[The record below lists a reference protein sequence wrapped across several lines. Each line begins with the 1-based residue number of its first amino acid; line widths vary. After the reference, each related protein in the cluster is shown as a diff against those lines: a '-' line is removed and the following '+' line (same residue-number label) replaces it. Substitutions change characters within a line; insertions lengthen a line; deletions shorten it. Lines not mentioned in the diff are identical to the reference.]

1 MEYRLLG
8 SVRVRDADG
17 QEVHLARPKHR
28 QVLVALLASANR
40 AVPAGHLVEHLWD
53 GTPPRSARGNLKTY
67 ISALR
72 RLLSPADPGAAPIE
86 TVGDA
91 YRLVVR
97 PGELDLL
104 TFRDLVR
111 QGRGALK
118 AGDPRR
124 GETLF
129 QRALLLWRDDPFQG
143 VPLTLLLQEIATGL
157 REERLGVFEDWA
169 DARLDLGLHAE
180 VIGPLRECVRD
191 HPLRERPWGQL
202 MLALARD
209 GRRAD
214 ALAAFQ
220 ELRTRLV
227 EDLGVEPGQ
236 PVQRLH
242 QRILSGDGDLF
253 RGTAAAADAP
263 GATNDGEQPVTPPP
277 APPAVPRQ
285 LPSGSP
291 HFVGRERELSRLET
305 WLNPPDGSPPAP
317 VVAICGPPGAGK
329 SALALHAAH
338 RAETR
343 FPDGQVYV
351 NLRSAMPGVRR
362 LDTGELIGR
371 LLRTFGTPG
380 SEVPPDVDEA
390 ASALRTILHGRRVLL
405 LLDDA
410 SSIAQVGPL
419 LPMTSGS
426 TVLLTSRE
434 NLAPAAPASHVD
446 LGPMPRDEAVAM
458 LVRRF
463 SAGGVGFSQ
472 KAVERLADLCD
483 GFPLALHV
491 AGARLASHSGWSAD
505 MLIEHLEDESSR
517 LDELRI
523 GEIGVRSSIAVS
535 YTALADSGQALDREA
550 AQAFRLIGLLR
561 VPDLGLEA
569 VAGLLDRPPR
579 AAERVIERLFD
590 ARLVESPA
598 PGRYTM
604 HDLIRLY
611 AQERAVDSEP
621 VDRREAALRRVLGF
635 LVATT
640 GAAVRVID
648 PHRLHAGVPEAPQ
661 RPKTLRGRDEAT
673 RWLEREWPN
682 LLTIV
687 GQAWDADA
695 ATARLAVGLAL
706 NLQWHLAAQ
715 GYRHEMLWL
724 GTRSLATARRLAD
737 RESEA
742 QALAMV
748 AMAHR
753 LLNHDTEE
761 LKRLHELLDLCRELG
776 DPHGELRALGNLA
789 SACLLMERPEE
800 ALRYADRQLAISRRV
815 GSPVG
820 ERYAL
825 MMAGDAHLLLGSHD
839 EAVATLRLALR
850 RAREASDVMHEAMTL
865 RRLGEAYLAAGD
877 AVIARAHLLDS
888 LAGFDACARG
898 PQERSETLVALAR
911 SARML
916 GRLGE
921 ASEYVA
927 EALRIARESGDRH
940 DEGRALREQAEL
952 HGRG

>member
-17 QEVHLARPKHR
+17 REVPLVRPKHR
-28 QVLVALLASANR
+28 QVLVALLVNANR
-40 AVPAGHLVEHLWD
+40 AVPAGHLAEHLWD
-53 GTPPRSARGNLKTY
+53 GAAPRSARGNLKTY
-67 ISALR
+67 VSALR
-72 RLLSPADPGAAPIE
+72 RLLSPEDCGAAPIE
-86 TVGDA
+86 TVGDG

-104 TFRDLVR
+104 TFRDLARQGRDLLKAGEVR
-111 QGRGALK
+111 QGEAAL
-118 AGDPRR
+118 RR
-124 GETLF
+124 AF
-129 QRALLLWRDDPFQG
+129 LLWRDDPFEG
-143 VPLTLLLQEIATGL
+143 VPLTLLLEQIAAGL

-169 DARLDLGLHAE
+169 GARLDLGLHAE
-180 VIGPLRECVRD
+180 VVGPLRQCVRD
-191 HPLRERPWGQL
+191 HPLRERPWGLL

-227 EDLGVEPGQ
+227 EDLGVEPGH
-236 PVQRLH
+236 PVQLLH
-242 QRILSGDGDLF
+242 RRILAGD
-253 RGTAAAADAP
+253 ADP
-263 GATNDGEQPVTPPP
+263 TPVVP
-277 APPAVPRQ
+277 APDVEARARHPAVPRQ
-285 LPSGSP
+285 LPSGTP
-291 HFVGRERELSRLET
+291 HFVGREGELNRLEN
-305 WLNPPDGSPPAP
+305 WLNPPDGSPPTP

-338 RAETR
+338 RAAAR

-351 NLRSAMPGVRR
+351 NLRGAMPGVRR

-390 ASALRTILHGRRVLL
+390 ASALRTLLHGRRVLL

-410 SSIAQVGPL
+410 SSIAQTGPL

-446 LGPMPRDEAVAM
+446 LGRMPRDEAVAM

-463 SAGGVGFSQ
+463 RSGGVGFSQ

-483 GFPLALHV
+483 GFPLALHI
-491 AGARLASHSGWSAD
+491 AGARLASRSGWSAD
-505 MLIEHLEDESSR
+505 MLIERLEDESGR
-517 LDELRI
+517 LDELRT
-523 GEIGVRSSIAVS
+523 GEVGVRSSIAVS
-535 YTALADSGQALDREA
+535 HTALAGSGQDLDREA
-550 AQAFRLIGLLR
+550 ARAFRLIGLLR
-561 VPDLGLEA
+561 VPDLGTEA
-569 VAGLLDRPPR
+569 VTVLLERPPR
-579 AAERVIERLFD
+579 AAARVIERLVD

-611 AQERAVDSEP
+611 AQERALDTEP
-621 VDRREAALRRVLGF
+621 PDRREAALRRVLGF
-635 LVATT
+635 LLATT
-640 GAAVRVID
+640 SAAVRVID
-648 PHRLHAGVPEAPQ
+648 PHRLHAAVPEVPQ
-661 RPKTLRGRDEAT
+661 TPKPLRDRDEAT
-673 RWLEREWPN
+673 RWLERERAN

-706 NLQWHLAAQ
+706 SLQWHLAAQ

-724 GTRSLATARRLAD
+724 GTRSLQTARRLAD
-737 RESEA
+737 QGSEA

-753 LLNHDTEE
+753 LLNHDADE
-761 LKRLHELLDLCRELG
+761 LKCLNDLLDLCRKLA
-776 DPHGELRALGNLA
+776 DPLGELRALGNLA
-789 SACLLMERPEE
+789 SACLLQERPEE
-800 ALRYADRQLAISRRV
+800 VLRYAERQLDISRRV

-825 MMAGDAHLLLGSHD
+825 MMVGDARLALGFPD
-839 EAVATLRLALR
+839 EAVATLRQALR
-850 RAREASDVMHEAMTL
+850 RAREAGDAMHEAMTL

-877 AVIARAHLLDS
+877 AVAARAHLRDS
-888 LAGFDACARG
+888 LASFDACAQG
-898 PQERSETLVALAR
+898 PQERSQALVALAR
-911 SARML
+911 SSRML
-916 GRLGE
+916 GDLDGAARHL
-921 ASEYVA
+921 A
-927 EALRIARESGDRH
+927 ESLRIARESGDRH
-940 DEGRALREQAEL
+940 DERRALAEQAEM
-952 HGRG
+952 HGHY

>member
-17 QEVHLARPKHR
+17 REVPLVRPKHR
-28 QVLVALLASANR
+28 QVLVALLVSANR
-40 AVPAGHLVEHLWD
+40 VVPADHLVEHLWD
-53 GTPPRSARGNLKTY
+53 GTAPRSARGNVKTY

-72 RLLSPADPGAAPIE
+72 RLLSPEDPGAAPIE
-86 TVGDA
+86 TVGEG
-91 YRLVVR
+91 YRLAVR

-118 AGDPRR
+118 AADVRQ
-124 GETLF
+124 GEATLR
-129 QRALLLWRDDPFQG
+129 QALLLWRDDPFQD
-143 VPLTLLLQEIATGL
+143 VPLTLLLEEIATGL

-180 VIGPLRECVRD
+180 AIGPLRQCVRD

-202 MLALARD
+202 MLALVRD

-214 ALAAFQ
+214 ALAAFH

-227 EDLGVEPGQ
+227 EELGVEPGQ
-236 PVQRLH
+236 PLQRLH
-242 QRILSGDGDLF
+242 QRILADDAGLF
-253 RGTAAAADAP
+253 LDTARAARDTTGEEP
-263 GATNDGEQPVTPPP
+263 AT
-277 APPAVPRQ
+277 PPAVPRQ
-285 LPSGSP
+285 LPSDAP

-305 WLNPPDGSPPAP
+305 WLNPPDGSPPTP

-338 RAETR
+338 RAAAR

-351 NLRSAMPGVRR
+351 NLRGAMPGVRR

-380 SEVPPDVDEA
+380 SEVPADVDEA

-458 LVRRF
+458 LARRF
-463 SAGGVGFSQ
+463 RSGGVGFSQ

-491 AGARLASHSGWSAD
+491 AGARLASRSGWSAD
-505 MLIEHLEDESSR
+505 MLIERLEDESGR
-517 LDELRI
+517 LDELRT
-523 GEIGVRSSIAVS
+523 GDVGVRSSIAVS

-561 VPDLGLEA
+561 VPDLSLEA
-569 VAGLLDRPPR
+569 VAALLDVPPR
-579 AAERVIERLFD
+579 TAERVIERLFD
-590 ARLVESPA
+590 ARLVESPT
-598 PGRYTM
+598 PGRYTL

-611 AQERAVDSEP
+611 AQERGLDTEP
-621 VDRREAALRRVLGF
+621 PERREAALRSVLGF
-635 LVATT
+635 FLATT
-640 GAAVRVID
+640 GAAVRMID
-648 PHRLHAGVPEAPQ
+648 PHRLHAGVPEVPQ
-661 RPKTLRGRDEAT
+661 TPRALLDRESAT
-673 RWLEREWPN
+673 RWLERERPS
-682 LLTIV
+682 LLTIL
-687 GQAWDADA
+687 GQAWDAGA
-695 ATARLAVGLAL
+695 ATARLAIALAL
-706 NLQWHLAAQ
+706 NLHWHLAAQ

-724 GTRSLATARRLAD
+724 GTRSLETARRLAD

-753 LLNHDTEE
+753 LLNHDEEE
-761 LKRLHELLDLCRELG
+761 LTCLHELLDLCRELG
-776 DPHGELRALGNLA
+776 DSLGELRALGNLA

-800 ALRYADRQLAISRRV
+800 ALRYAERQLVISRQV
-815 GSPVG
+815 ESPVG

-825 MMAGDAHLLLGSHD
+825 MMVGDAHLLLGSHE
-839 EAVATLRLALR
+839 EAVATLRQALK
-850 RAREASDVMHEAMTL
+850 RAREAGDAMHEGMTL

-877 AVIARAHLLDS
+877 AATARAYLRDS
-888 LAGFDACARG
+888 LASFDACAQG
-898 PQERSETLVALAR
+898 PQECSEALVALAR
-911 SARML
+911 SSRML
-916 GRLGE
+916 GDLDE
-921 ASEYVA
+921 ASRHVT

-940 DEGRALREQAEL
+940 DEERALREQAEI
-952 HGRG
+952 HGPG

>member
-17 QEVHLARPKHR
+17 REVRLVRPKHR
-28 QVLVALLASANR
+28 QVLVALLMSANR
-40 AVPAGHLVEHLWD
+40 AVPADHLVEHLWD
-53 GTPPRSARGNLKTY
+53 GTAPRSARGNVKTY

-72 RLLSPADPGAAPIE
+72 RLLSPEDPGAAPIE
-86 TVGDA
+86 TVGDG

-118 AGDPRR
+118 AGDAGQ
-124 GETLF
+124 GEAALR
-129 QRALLLWRDDPFQG
+129 RALLLWRDDPFQD
-143 VPLTLLLQEIATGL
+143 VPLTLLLEEIATGL

-169 DARLDLGLHAE
+169 DARLALGLHAE
-180 VIGPLRECVRD
+180 AIGPLRQCVRD
-191 HPLRERPWGQL
+191 HPMRERPWGQL
-202 MLALARD
+202 MLALVRD

-214 ALAAFQ
+214 ALAAFH

-227 EDLGVEPGQ
+227 EELGVEPGQ
-236 PVQRLH
+236 PLQRLH
-242 QRILSGDGDLF
+242 QRILADDAGLFLDTARAARDTTGDE
-253 RGTAAAADAP
+253 RGTPPVAP
-263 GATNDGEQPVTPPP
+263 S
-277 APPAVPRQ
+277 AVPRQ
-285 LPSGSP
+285 LPSDAP

-305 WLNPPDGSPPAP
+305 WLNPPDGSPPTP

-338 RAETR
+338 RAAAR

-351 NLRSAMPGVRR
+351 NLRGAMPGVRR

-458 LVRRF
+458 LTRRF
-463 SAGGVGFSQ
+463 RSGGVGFSQ

-491 AGARLASHSGWSAD
+491 AGARLASRSGWSAD
-505 MLIEHLEDESSR
+505 MLIERLEDESGR
-517 LDELRI
+517 LDELRT
-523 GEIGVRSSIAVS
+523 GDVGVRSSIAVS
-535 YTALADSGQALDREA
+535 YTALADGGQAVDREA
-550 AQAFRLIGLLR
+550 ARAFRLIGLLR
-561 VPDLGLEA
+561 VPDLSLEA
-569 VAGLLDRPPR
+569 VAALLDVPPR
-579 AAERVIERLFD
+579 TAEGVIERLFD
-590 ARLVESPA
+590 ARLVESPT
-598 PGRYTM
+598 PGRYTL

-611 AQERAVDSEP
+611 AQERGLDAEP
-621 VDRREAALRRVLGF
+621 PERREAALRRVLGF
-635 LVATT
+635 FLATT
-640 GAAVRVID
+640 GAAVRMID
-648 PHRLHAGVPEAPQ
+648 PHRLHAGVPEVPQ
-661 RPKTLRGRDEAT
+661 TPRALLDREAAT
-673 RWLEREWPN
+673 RWLERERPS
-682 LLTIV
+682 LLTIL
-687 GQAWDADA
+687 GQAWDAGA
-695 ATARLAVGLAL
+695 ATAHLAIALAL
-706 NLQWHLAAQ
+706 NLLWHLAAQ

-724 GTRSLATARRLAD
+724 GTRSLETARRLAD

-753 LLNHDTEE
+753 LLNHDEDE
-761 LKRLHELLDLCRELG
+761 LTCLHELLDLCRELG
-776 DPHGELRALGNLA
+776 DPLGELRALGNLA
-789 SACLLMERPEE
+789 SACLLMERPAE
-800 ALRYADRQLAISRRV
+800 ALRYAELQLVISRQV
-815 GSPVG
+815 ESPVG

-825 MMAGDAHLLLGSHD
+825 MMVGEAHLLLGSHD
-839 EAVATLRLALR
+839 EAVATLRQASR
-850 RAREASDVMHEAMTL
+850 CAREAGDAMHEAMTL
-865 RRLGEAYLAAGD
+865 RRLGEAYLAVGD
-877 AVIARAHLLDS
+877 AVTARAHLRDS
-888 LAGFDACARG
+888 LASFDACAQG
-898 PQERSETLVALAR
+898 PQERSQALVGLAR
-911 SARML
+911 SSRLL
-916 GRLGE
+916 GDLDE
-921 ASEYVA
+921 AAGHVT

-940 DEGRALREQAEL
+940 DERRALREQAEI
-952 HGRG
+952 HGHG

>member
-17 QEVHLARPKHR
+17 REVNLVRPKHC
-28 QVLVALLASANR
+28 QVLVALLVSANR
-40 AVPAGHLVEHLWD
+40 AVPADHLVEHLWD
-53 GTPPRSARGNLKTY
+53 GTAPRSARGNLKTY

-72 RLLSPADPGAAPIE
+72 RLLSPEDPAAAPIE
-86 TVGDA
+86 TVRDG
-91 YRLVVR
+91 YRVVVR

-104 TFRDLVR
+104 TFRKLVR
-111 QGRGALK
+111 QGRGRLK
-118 AGDPRR
+118 AGDARQ
-124 GETLF
+124 GEATLG
-129 QRALLLWRDDPFQG
+129 QALLLWRDDPLHG
-143 VPLTLLLQEIATGL
+143 LPLTLPLQQIAAGL
-157 REERLGVFEDWA
+157 GEERLGVFEDWV

-180 VIGPLRECVRD
+180 AIGPLRQCVRD
-191 HPLRERPWGQL
+191 NPLRERPWGQL

-227 EDLGVEPGQ
+227 EELGVEPGH

-242 QRILSGDGDLF
+242 QRILAGDADLF
-253 RGTAAAADAP
+253 LDTADAAP
-263 GATNDGEQPVTPPP
+263 GASHDGEEPAAPP
-277 APPAVPRQ
+277 AALSAVPRQ
-285 LPSGSP
+285 LPSDAP

-305 WLNPPDGSPPAP
+305 WLNPPDGSPPTP

-338 RAETR
+338 RAAAR

-351 NLRSAMPGVRR
+351 NLRGAMPGVRR

-380 SEVPPDVDEA
+380 SEVPADVDEA

-446 LGPMPRDEAVAM
+446 LGPMPRDEAVTM
-458 LVRRF
+458 LARRF
-463 SAGGVGFSQ
+463 RSGGVGFSQ
-472 KAVERLADLCD
+472 KDVERLADLCD

-491 AGARLASHSGWSAD
+491 AGARLASRSGWSAD
-505 MLIEHLEDESSR
+505 MLIERLEDESGR
-517 LDELRI
+517 LDELRT
-523 GEIGVRSSIAVS
+523 GDVGVRSSIAVS

-561 VPDLGLEA
+561 VPDLSLEA
-569 VAGLLDRPPR
+569 VAALLDVPSRT
-579 AAERVIERLFD
+579 AERVIERLFD
-590 ARLVESPA
+590 ARLVESPT
-598 PGRYTM
+598 PGCYTL

-611 AQERAVDSEP
+611 AQERGLDTEP
-621 VDRREAALRRVLGF
+621 PERREAALRRVLGF
-635 LVATT
+635 FLATT

-648 PHRLHAGVPEAPQ
+648 PHRLHAGVPEVPQ
-661 RPKTLRGRDEAT
+661 TPKALLDREAAT
-673 RWLEREWPN
+673 RWLERERPS
-682 LLTIV
+682 LLTIL
-687 GQAWDADA
+687 GQAWDAGA
-695 ATARLAVGLAL
+695 ATARLAIALAL
-706 NLQWHLAAQ
+706 NLHWHLAAQ

-724 GTRSLATARRLAD
+724 GTRSLETARRLAD

-753 LLNHDTEE
+753 LLNHDEEE
-761 LKRLHELLDLCRELG
+761 LTCLHELLDLCRELG
-776 DPHGELRALGNLA
+776 DSLGELRALGNLA
-789 SACLLMERPEE
+789 SACLLMERPAE
-800 ALRYADRQLAISRRV
+800 ALRYAERQLVISRQV
-815 GSPVG
+815 ESPVG

-825 MMAGDAHLLLGSHD
+825 MMVGDAHLLLGSHE
-839 EAVATLRLALR
+839 EAVATLRQALK
-850 RAREASDVMHEAMTL
+850 RAREAGDAMHEGMTL

-877 AVIARAHLLDS
+877 AVTARAYLRDS
-888 LAGFDACARG
+888 LASFDACAQG
-898 PQERSETLVALAR
+898 PQERSEALVALAR
-911 SARML
+911 SSRML
-916 GRLGE
+916 GDLDE
-921 ASEYVA
+921 ASRHVT

-940 DEGRALREQAEL
+940 DEERALREQAEI

>member
-8 SVRVRDADG
+8 SVRVRDTDG
-17 QEVHLARPKHR
+17 REVPLVRAKHR
-28 QVLVALLASANR
+28 QVVVTLLVSADR
-40 AVPAGHLVEHLWD
+40 AVTADQLVEHLWD
-53 GTPPRSARGNLKTY
+53 GTPPPSARGNLKTY

-72 RLLSPADPGAAPIE
+72 RLLSPADPRAAPIE
-86 TVGDA
+86 TVGDG

-111 QGRGALK
+111 QGRGLLK
-118 AGDPRR
+118 AGDVRQ
-124 GETLF
+124 GEAILR
-129 QRALLLWRDDPFQG
+129 RALLLWRDDPFHN
-143 VPLTLLLQEIATGL
+143 VPRTLPLEEIAAGL
-157 REERLGVFEDWA
+157 WEERLGVFEDWV

-180 VIGPLRECVRD
+180 AIGPLKECVRN

-214 ALAAFQ
+214 ALAAFH

-236 PVQRLH
+236 PLQRLH
-242 QRILSGDGDLF
+242 QRILAGDAGLFLDTAHAAPDTSGGE
-253 RGTAAAADAP
+253 RGT
-263 GATNDGEQPVTPPP
+263 PPM

-285 LPSGSP
+285 LPSDTP
-291 HFVGRERELSRLET
+291 HFVGRERELSRLQS
-305 WLNPPDGSPPAP
+305 WLNPPDGSPPTP

-338 RAETR
+338 RAAAR

-351 NLRSAMPGVRR
+351 NLRGAMPGVRR

-410 SSIAQVGPL
+410 SSIAQAGPL

-434 NLAPAAPASHVD
+434 NLAQAAPASHVD
-446 LGPMPRDEAVAM
+446 LGPMPRGEAVAM
-458 LVRRF
+458 LSRRF
-463 SAGGVGFSQ
+463 QAGGIGFSQ
-472 KAVERLADLCD
+472 RAVERLADLCD

-491 AGARLASHSGWSAD
+491 AGARLASRSGWSAD
-505 MLIEHLEDESSR
+505 MLIERLEDESSR
-517 LDELRI
+517 LDVLRT
-523 GEIGVRSSIAVS
+523 GEVGVRSSIAVS

-550 AQAFRLIGLLR
+550 ASAFRMAGLLR
-561 VPDLGLEA
+561 VPDLSLEA
-569 VAGLLDRPPR
+569 VAVLLERPPR
-579 AAERVIERLFD
+579 AAEQVIERLFD
-590 ARLVESPA
+590 ARLVESPI

-611 AQERAVDSEP
+611 AQERALDTEP
-621 VDRREAALRRVLGF
+621 PDRREAALRRVLGF
-635 LVATT
+635 LLATT
-640 GAAVRVID
+640 SAAVRVID
-648 PHRLHAGVPEAPQ
+648 PHRLHAGVPEVPQ
-661 RPKTLRGRDEAT
+661 KPRALHDREEAT
-673 RWLEREWPN
+673 RWLERERPN
-682 LLTIV
+682 LLTLV
-687 GQAWDADA
+687 GEACDADA
-695 ATARLAVGLAL
+695 VTARLAVGLAL

-724 GTRSLATARRLAD
+724 GTRSLRTARRLAD

-753 LLNHDTEE
+753 LLNHDAEE
-761 LKRLHELLDLCRELG
+761 LKCLNELLDLCRDLG
-776 DPHGELRALGNLA
+776 DPLGELRALGNLA
-789 SACLLMERPEE
+789 SACLLMERAEE
-800 ALRYADRQLAISRRV
+800 ALRYADRQLMISRRV
-815 GSPVG
+815 GSSVG

-825 MMAGDAHLLLGSHD
+825 MMVGDARLVLGSTE
-839 EAVATLRLALR
+839 EAVATLRQALQ
-850 RAREASDVMHEAMTL
+850 RAREEGDAMHEAMTL

-877 AVIARAHLLDS
+877 AVMARAHLRDS
-888 LAGFDACARG
+888 LASFDACAQG
-898 PQERSETLVALAR
+898 PQERSQALVALAR
-911 SARML
+911 SSRML
-916 GRLGE
+916 GDLDGAARHI
-921 ASEYVA
+921 A

-940 DEGRALREQAEL
+940 DERRALREQSEI
-952 HGRG
+952 HG

>member
-17 QEVHLARPKHR
+17 REVPLVRPKHR
-28 QVLVALLASANR
+28 QLLVTLLVSANR
-40 AVPAGHLVEHLWD
+40 AVPADHLVEHLWD
-53 GTPPRSARGNLKTY
+53 GAAPRSARGNLKTY
-67 ISALR
+67 VSALR
-72 RLLSPADPGAAPIE
+72 RLLSPEDPAAAPIE
-86 TVGDA
+86 TVGDG

-118 AGDPRR
+118 AGDVRQ
-124 GETLF
+124 GEARLR
-129 QRALLLWRDDPFQG
+129 RALLLWRDEPLQG
-143 VPLTLLLQEIATGL
+143 VPLTLLMNEIAAGL

-180 VIGPLRECVRD
+180 AIGPLRQCVRD

-202 MLALARD
+202 MLALVRD

-214 ALAAFQ
+214 ALAAFH

-227 EDLGVEPGQ
+227 EELGVEPGQ

-242 QRILSGDGDLF
+242 QRILAGDAGLF
-253 RGTAAAADAP
+253 LYAARAAP
-263 GATNDGEQPVTPPP
+263 GGTHDGGGP
-277 APPAVPRQ
+277 APPVALSAVPRQ
-285 LPSGSP
+285 LPSGAP
-291 HFVGRERELSRLET
+291 HFVGRERELSRLEA
-305 WLNPPDGSPPAP
+305 WLNPPDGSPPTP

-338 RAETR
+338 RAAAR

-351 NLRSAMPGVRR
+351 NLRGAMPGVRR

-463 SAGGVGFSQ
+463 RSGGVGFSQ

-491 AGARLASHSGWSAD
+491 AGARLASRSGWSAD
-505 MLIEHLEDESSR
+505 MLIERLEDESSR
-517 LDELRI
+517 LDELRT
-523 GEIGVRSSIAVS
+523 GEVGVRSSIAVS
-535 YTALADSGQALDREA
+535 YTALAGSGQTLDREA
-550 AQAFRLIGLLR
+550 ARAFRLIGLLR
-561 VPDLGLEA
+561 VPDLSLEA
-569 VAGLLDRPPR
+569 VAALLDVPPR
-579 AAERVIERLFD
+579 TAERVVERLFD
-590 ARLVESPA
+590 ARLVETPT
-598 PGRYTM
+598 PGRYTL

-611 AQERAVDSEP
+611 AQERGLDTEP
-621 VDRREAALRRVLGF
+621 PERREAALRRVLGF
-635 LVATT
+635 FLATT
-640 GAAVRVID
+640 GAAVRMID
-648 PHRLHAGVPEAPQ
+648 PHRLHAGVPEVPQ
-661 RPKTLRGRDEAT
+661 TPKALHDREEAT
-673 RWLEREWPN
+673 RWLERERPS
-682 LLTIV
+682 LLTIL
-687 GQAWDADA
+687 GQAWDGDA
-695 ATARLAVGLAL
+695 ATAHLAIALAL

-724 GTRSLATARRLAD
+724 GTRSLETARRLAD

-753 LLNHDTEE
+753 LLNHDEAE
-761 LKRLHELLDLCRELG
+761 LTCLHELLDLCRELG
-776 DPHGELRALGNLA
+776 DPLGELRALGNLA
-789 SACLLMERPEE
+789 SACLSLERPEE
-800 ALRYADRQLAISRRV
+800 ALRYAERQLVISRQV
-815 GSPVG
+815 ESPVG

-825 MMAGDAHLLLGSHD
+825 MMVGEAHLLLGSHD
-839 EAVATLRLALR
+839 EAVATLRQALR
-850 RAREASDVMHEAMTL
+850 RAREAGDAMHEAMTL
-865 RRLGEAYLAAGD
+865 RRLGEAHLEAGD
-877 AVIARAHLLDS
+877 VVAARAQLLDA
-888 LAGFDACARG
+888 LASFDAFAQG
-898 PQERSETLVALAR
+898 PQERSQALVALAR
-911 SARML
+911 SSRML
-916 GRLGE
+916 GDLDE
-921 ASEYVA
+921 ASRHVV

-940 DEGRALREQAEL
+940 DERRALREQAEI
-952 HGRG
+952 HGHG